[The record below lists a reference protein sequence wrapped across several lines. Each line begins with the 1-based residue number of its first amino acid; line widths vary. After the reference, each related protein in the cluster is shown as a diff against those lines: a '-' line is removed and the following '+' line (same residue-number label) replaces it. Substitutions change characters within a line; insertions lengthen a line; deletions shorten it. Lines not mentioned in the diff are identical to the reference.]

1 MKQPEPHGAWG
12 GIDAYLQRNH
22 MARMAK
28 WLTQVSCQVLRDM
41 NEILVDFNQ
50 ASKKKRVTFASKCS
64 TLLRHPG
71 KSLHESASYSH
82 SIHRIAPMHQDL
94 NKYVLPS
101 ENTQSTPVHQT
112 LEAHVTCHMLHPKFH
127 KCTTCRTLW
136 YPLLKAAAL
145 WRRGS

>member
-1 MKQPEPHGAWG
+1 
-12 GIDAYLQRNH
+12 

-28 WLTQVSCQVLRDM
+28 WLTQVSCQVLRHM

-94 NKYVLPS
+94 NKYELPS

-112 LEAHVTCHMLHPKFH
+112 LEAHAAYCKELQQLMSEIQHLVPSPLRLLHCGVGVH
-127 KCTTCRTLW
+127 G
-136 YPLLKAAAL
+136 AH
-145 WRRGS
+145 